1 MTQFEKDLRIF
12 TEYLTLGMISY
23 FKVKYEE
30 DILIIE
36 TDDEKF
42 YYDEAT
48 GKYMLEDGDGNK
60 TDKMV
65 ECKVSEKDGK
75 YVVTKSVSRVIYF
88 TIKLQ
93 YCR

>member
-1 MTQFEKDLRIF
+1 MTQFQKDLLTF

-48 GKYMLEDGDGNK
+48 GREL
-60 TDKMV
+60 
-65 ECKVSEKDGK
+65 
-75 YVVTKSVSRVIYF
+75 
-88 TIKLQ
+88 
-93 YCR
+93 